1 MSLKKNKKKIY
12 LFLAFF
18 LLRSMAEVK
27 SYDKQVDELKA
38 LVNAINSV
46 GHGMKEMLEVLL
58 NIQASDLGMQ
68 LVQLTSDRMDIGALL
83 AGLYQIKMATML
95 LINHQA
101 ELKDLS
107 LEERGKFMIDLAAT
121 LENQWKTISSSPKN
135 E

>member
-1 MSLKKNKKKIY
+1 
-12 LFLAFF
+12 
-18 LLRSMAEVK
+18 MAEVK